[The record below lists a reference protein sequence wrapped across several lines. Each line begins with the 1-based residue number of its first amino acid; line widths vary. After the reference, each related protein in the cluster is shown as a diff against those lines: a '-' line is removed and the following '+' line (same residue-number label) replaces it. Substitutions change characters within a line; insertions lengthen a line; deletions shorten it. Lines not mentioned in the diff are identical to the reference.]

1 MKTELAM
8 NKHDCPPP
16 ESLMRFLDEKLN
28 AEESQEISRHLETCS
43 YCQTSCDEMTKADH
57 APARGDVAR
66 RSHPS
71 LGKLIREMMDS
82 RTLGA
87 ARQKSDT
94 ISDIETT
101 FGHLFPGPPDP
112 RAPLGR
118 IGHYAVI
125 SAIAE
130 GNQGV
135 LFRAVDELLN
145 RTVAIKLVHQRLMQ
159 SSLSSERFRREARLL
174 AAVQSEYVVRVFQSG
189 QQDGFPPYL
198 VMEFVEGES
207 LRSRLDRERPL
218 PFRESAAIIRDTAK
232 GLVAAHQAGLV
243 HRDVKPSNILLDQRT
258 GHARLTDFG
267 LAVEETDAVQM
278 TQDGVILGTP
288 AYMSPEQ
295 VHRSG
300 ANDSRSDL
308 YSLGVVLYEL
318 LTGEVPFRGTVRAT
332 LLQLVHEEPVPPR
345 RYNESIPKDLE
356 TICLRAMTKDRSSR
370 FQTAQNLIDELERWL
385 EGRPI
390 LSRPTGRMERA
401 WRWCR
406 RNPMVSS
413 LSALVLLLL
422 ITLSVVMSWSS
433 MRLLASSQE
442 SRNHALAAQ
451 QQSSALLETLGR
463 LVFELQEKFDGDQL
477 DINDLQKESL
487 QIALDGLRDVRS
499 TASTTAAPD
508 LHSAEALRRLGDLL
522 WRLEDEQEALACLDQ
537 SEAILRELLKREPA
551 NPVLLKRLVEV
562 LWSRDE
568 IATLSDEVG
577 GSGVETLRSPSVGP
591 DNPLEEAAELARR
604 RLAQEDSLEAKSML
618 AISLMKYGYE
628 LIDADELVQAET
640 LLMESVN
647 LLTPLMVG
655 SSEESEE
662 ARLTWLEANDLLY
675 LAIADQGSEDS
686 MDRAAVVLNTSV
698 QECEQF
704 AVVDRDNPLLLV
716 FRLEAQDRLIS
727 HAPVDQSPDQ
737 NDRRPTGVSG
747 STATAAVQK
756 FQSVV
761 QELISLT
768 STNSDRFF
776 DTALAISEVIEA
788 RIEDEDDPGAERF
801 LKAVIQISEARLLI
815 SQDDPDAHG
824 QLAESWADLG
834 DLKQDMRQPQSEVLD
849 CYRRSVM
856 EYRQIN
862 DPYWFA
868 VSDWV
873 DFVETQLD
881 VAELGKG
888 LPHESAATSTEQ
900 LIKEI
905 RTTLS
910 NAEQQKTQFDDE
922 WLQAVNRRITALKT
936 AQSPD
941 VPSQPES
948 LR

>member
-1 MKTELAM
+1 MKTEMAM

-16 ESLMRFLDEKLN
+16 ESLMRFLDEKLDP
-28 AEESQEISRHLETCS
+28 EESQEISRHLETCS
-43 YCQTSCDEMTKADH
+43 ACQTSCDELTKADH

-71 LGKLIREMMDS
+71 LGKLIREMMES
-82 RTLGA
+82 RTLAA

-94 ISDIETT
+94 ISDIETA
-101 FGHLFPGPPDP
+101 FGQIFPGSPDQ

-125 SAIAE
+125 AAIAE

-135 LFRAVDELLN
+135 LFRAIDESLN
-145 RTVAIKLVHQRLMQ
+145 RTVAIKIVHQRLMQ
-159 SSLSSERFRREARLL
+159 GSLSSERFRREARLL

-218 PFRESAAIIRDTAK
+218 PFRESVAIIRDTAK
-232 GLVAAHQAGLV
+232 GLLAAHQAGLV

-300 ANDSRSDL
+300 ANDTRSDL

-356 TICLRAMTKDRSSR
+356 TICLRAMAKDRSSR
-370 FQTAQNLIDELERWL
+370 FQTAQDLIDELERWL
-385 EGRPI
+385 DGRPI
-390 LSRPTGRMERA
+390 LSRPTGRLERA

-413 LSALVLLLL
+413 LSALVLVLLL
-422 ITLSVVMSWSS
+422 TLSVVMAWSS

-451 QQSSALLETLGR
+451 RQSSALLETLGR

-487 QIALDGLRDVRS
+487 QIALDGLRDVRN

-522 WRLEDEQEALACLDQ
+522 WRLEDEQEAMACLDQ
-537 SEAILRELLKREPA
+537 SEAILRELLNREPA

-568 IATLSDEVG
+568 IATLSDDVSSHG
-577 GSGVETLRSPSVGP
+577 IETLRSPSDRSGK
-591 DNPLEEAAELARR
+591 PLKEAAELARR
-604 RLAQEDSLEAKSML
+604 RLAQEKSSEAQSML

-628 LIDADELVQAET
+628 LIDTDELAEAET
-640 LLMESVN
+640 VLIESTDI
-647 LLTPLMVG
+647 LTPLLAG
-655 SSEESEE
+655 SSKESDE

-675 LAIADQGSEDS
+675 LAIADQDPEDS
-686 MDRAAVVLNTSV
+686 MDRAADVLNTSV
-698 QECEQF
+698 QRCDQF
-704 AVVDRDNPLLLV
+704 MAMDRDNPLLLV

-727 HAPVDQSPDQ
+727 HEFFDQSLDQ
-737 NDRRPTGVSG
+737 SDRRPGGDDG
-747 STATAAVQK
+747 SAAITAVEK
-756 FQSVV
+756 FQSIV
-761 QELISLT
+761 QTLISMT
-768 STNSDRFF
+768 SNNSDRFF
-776 DTALAISEVIEA
+776 DTALAMSEVIEA
-788 RIEDEDDPGAERF
+788 RLDDEDELSAERF
-801 LKAVIQISEARLLI
+801 LQAVIQISEARLLI

-824 QLAESWADLG
+824 QLAESWSDLG
-834 DLKQDMRQPQSEVLD
+834 ELKQNLGQPQSEVLA
-849 CYRRSVM
+849 CYRRSVT

-862 DPYWFA
+862 APDWFA
-868 VSDWV
+868 ASDWV
-873 DFVETQLD
+873 DFVETQLN
-881 VAELGKG
+881 VAELAKSMAN
-888 LPHESAATSTEQ
+888 ESGEASMEE

-905 RTTLS
+905 RTTIS
-910 NAEQQKTQFDDE
+910 NAEQQKTQFDEE
-922 WLQAVNRRITALKT
+922 WLEIVNGRITALKT
-936 AQSPD
+936 DQSPD
-941 VPSQPES
+941 AASQPES